1 MSTRKR
7 MVIEGMTCDHCEST
21 VAAALERGGATE
33 IAVSY
38 RRGEAVFRG
47 GDDAELAAAVREAG
61 YRPGAIAA
69 ADPAP
74 AAPDPA
80 APRAPRRRSGPTGVD
95 LLVLG
100 SGSAAFAA
108 AIRARDLGARV
119 ALVEAGTV
127 GGTCVNVGCIPS
139 KALLRAA
146 ELRHLASAAPIP
158 GLGLSAGP
166 ADLARIVAWKDELV
180 AQLRREKYLDLVG
193 VYGFE
198 LLSGSA
204 RFSGPDA
211 VGIDGT
217 SVRAGAYLVATGAS
231 PAAPPIPGLAETGY
245 LTSTTA
251 LDVTSLPRELA
262 VIGANAIGLELG
274 QYFARMG
281 SRVTLIE
288 VLPRVAPFEEPEI
301 SEALAEALA
310 AEGIEILTG
319 ARIESA
325 TPAGGRKR
333 LEVALDGERRTLEV
347 DELLVA
353 TGRRPNTAG
362 LGLEEAGVAT
372 DPRGAIVVDEHLR
385 TTNPRVFA
393 AGDVSGAPQFVYVAA
408 YEGALAAENALDG
421 GGRKLDLDALPR
433 VTFTSPQIA
442 AVGLTEEQAREAGY
456 AVKTSLLPLGLVPRA
471 LVNGDTA
478 GLVKLVADADSDRLL
493 GAHLLAEHAG
503 EVIQVATLAV
513 KFGLTVADLTGT
525 FHPYLTIAEGLK
537 LAAQTF
543 ARDVATLSCC
553 AA

>member
-7 MVIEGMTCDHCEST
+7 MVIEGMTCDHCETS
-21 VAAALERGGATE
+21 VARALERAGAEE

-38 RRGEAVFRG
+38 RKGEALFRG
-47 GDDAELAAAVREAG
+47 GDDAQLAGAVRDAG
-61 YRPGAIAA
+61 YRPGAIESLEAPPPVA
-69 ADPAP
+69 RGGDGSADY
-74 AAPDPA
+74 
-80 APRAPRRRSGPTGVD
+80 D

-119 ALVEAGTV
+119 ALAEAGTV

-166 ADLARIVAWKDELV
+166 PDLARIVAWKDELV
-180 AQLRREKYLDLVG
+180 GKLRQEKYLDLVE

-198 LLSGSA
+198 ILDGPA
-204 RFSGPDA
+204 RFTGPDA
-211 VGIDGT
+211 LSVNGT
-217 SVRAGAYLVATGAS
+217 SVSAGAYLVATGAS
-231 PAAPPIPGLAETGY
+231 PAAPPIPGLAEVGY

-262 VIGANAIGLELG
+262 VVGANAIGLELG

-281 SRVTLIE
+281 SMVTLIE
-288 VLPRVAPFEEPEI
+288 LLPRIAPFEEPEI
-301 SEALAEALA
+301 SDRLAEALA
-310 AEGIEILTG
+310 AEGIEVVT
-319 ARIESA
+319 AATIESA
-325 TPAGGRKR
+325 ELTGGRKS
-333 LEVALDGERRTLEV
+333 LEVSLDGERRTLEV

-362 LGLEEAGVAT
+362 LGLEEAEVEV
-372 DPRGAIVVDEHLR
+372 DPRGAVVVDEYLR
-385 TTNPRVFA
+385 TTNGRVFA

-408 YEGALAAENALDG
+408 HEGALAAENALNG
-421 GGRKLDLDALPR
+421 AARKLDLNALPR

-456 AVKTSLLPLGLVPRA
+456 AVKTSVLPLELVPRA
-471 LVNGDTA
+471 LVNAETA
-478 GLVKLVADADSDRLL
+478 GLIKLVADAERDRLL
-493 GAHLLAEHAG
+493 GAHVLAEHAG
-503 EVIQVATLAV
+503 EVIQAATVAV
-513 KFGLTVADLTGT
+513 KFGLTVADLIDT

-543 ARDVATLSCC
+543 ESDVAKLSCC